1 MVHIARVYVEGDQV
15 RFTRRDLYSVDM
27 ECYDGRKFENL
38 EPRRLF
44 PISGMDRYITLLD
57 ASGCEIAII
66 RNPETL
72 IPDSK
77 QAILGCLWEYYR
89 IPRITEILE
98 ISEKHG
104 QLRWHVQTDR
114 GEHTFEIRNR
124 HSDIKMLYD
133 GRVLIRDSA
142 DNRYEIP
149 DYTLLPKHSR
159 SLLNKEL

>member
-1 MVHIARVYVEGDQV
+1 MARVYVEGDQV
-15 RFTRRDLYSVDM
+15 RFTRKDLCFVDM

-44 PISGMDRYITLLD
+44 PVSGKDRYITLLD
-57 ASGCEIAII
+57 EKGIEVAII

-72 IPDSK
+72 MPDSRK
-77 QAILGCLWEYYR
+77 AIEDCLWEYYR
-89 IPRITEILE
+89 IPKITEILN

-104 QLRWHVQTDR
+104 RLKWCVNTDC

-149 DYTLLPKHSR
+149 DYKLLPKRSR
-159 SLLNKEL
+159 FLLNQEL

>member
-1 MVHIARVYVEGDQV
+1 MARVYVEGDQV
-15 RFTRRDLYSVDM
+15 RFTRKDLCFVDM

-44 PISGMDRYITLLD
+44 PVSGKDRYITLLD
-57 ASGCEIAII
+57 EKGNEVAII
-66 RNPETL
+66 RNPDTL
-72 IPDSK
+72 MPESK
-77 QAILGCLWEYYR
+77 KAIEDCLREYYR
-89 IPRITEILE
+89 IPKITEILG

-104 QLRWHVQTDR
+104 RLKWRVDTDC
-114 GEHTFEIRNR
+114 GEHEFEIRNR

-149 DYTLLPKHSR
+149 NHTQLSKHSR
-159 SLLNKEL
+159 FLLSKEL

>member
-1 MVHIARVYVEGDQV
+1 MAREYVEGDQV
-15 RFTRRDLYSVDM
+15 RFTQKDLYSVDM
-27 ECYDGRKFENL
+27 EYYDGRKLENL

-44 PISGMDRYITLLD
+44 PISGMGRYITLLD
-57 ASGCEIAII
+57 KDGKEVAII

-72 IPDSK
+72 MPESRE
-77 QAILGCLWEYYR
+77 AIENCLQEYYR
-89 IPRITEILE
+89 IPKITEILE

-104 QLRWHVQTDR
+104 QLRWRVQTDQ
-114 GEHTFEIRNR
+114 GAHTFEIQNR

-149 DYTLLPKHSR
+149 NYTLLPKYSR
-159 SLLNKEL
+159 ALLNKEL